1 MAKGEPIV
9 LLIVLLSVMDC
20 GLWYLPRS
28 ISRLWHP
35 TLSRVIDTRNVVDL
49 TFNKYDSM
57 SNSF

>member
-9 LLIVLLSVMDC
+9 LLIVLMSVMDC

-35 TLSRVIDTRNVVDL
+35 TLSRVIDTPNVVDL
-49 TFNKYDSM
+49 TFNKYGSM